1 MSNANIFID
10 EEKSKQ
16 IDEYRLIDDIFFN
29 AFFDENKK
37 DVEFIL
43 NIILKKDLEVIE
55 MSVQKQYKNI
65 RGRSAELDIVAK
77 DSDNK
82 IYDIE
87 IQRTADGAIPKR
99 ARFHSSMLDSG
110 AINKGMEYKDL
121 PETYVIFITE
131 TDIFEEDEPI
141 YEVERYVKGKKL
153 RLFNDA
159 AHILYVNGK
168 NNNDTELGRLM
179 QDFMC
184 SDPDKMHNS
193 NLAQRARFLKQDEGG
208 RAIMA
213 MSMEELFNKGA
224 SAGEHKRAVSCA
236 IRMIKSG
243 KFTNEE
249 IAEYQDL
256 PLEEVIALSKQIQ
269 AVPV

>member
-1 MSNANIFID
+1 MFID
-10 EEKSKQ
+10 EETAEQ
-16 IDEYRLIDDIFFN
+16 IKEYRLIDDIFFN

-43 NIILKKDLEVIE
+43 KIILEKDLEVIE

-87 IQRTADGAIPKR
+87 IQRASDGAIPKR
-99 ARFHSSMLDSG
+99 ARFHSSMLDS
-110 AINKGMEYKDL
+110 AAVKRGMEYDEL

-131 TDIFEEDEPI
+131 TDIFKKSKPI
-141 YEVERYVKGKKL
+141 YKVERCIMDEEIE
-153 RLFNDA
+153 LFNDM
-159 AHILYVNGK
+159 AHILYVNGE
-168 NNNDTELGRLM
+168 NDNDTELGRLM

-184 SDPDKMHNS
+184 SDPDKMHNP
-193 NLAQRARFLKQDEGG
+193 NLAERARFFKQDEGG

-213 MSMEELFNKGA
+213 MSMEDIFKK
-224 SAGEHKRAVSCA
+224 GEHTRAIQGA
-236 IRMIKSG
+236 IRMLKAG
-243 KFTNEE
+243 KLTVEE
-249 IAEYQDL
+249 IAEYQEL
-256 PLEEVIALSKQIQ
+256 PLEEVIALEKQVK

>member
-1 MSNANIFID
+1 MSNTNIFID

-37 DVEFIL
+37 DVEFVL
-43 NIILKKDLEVIE
+43 KIILEKDLEVIE

-87 IQRTADGAIPKR
+87 IQRAADGAIPKR
-99 ARFHSSMLDSG
+99 ARFHSSMLDSA

-131 TDIFEEDEPI
+131 TDIFDEDEPI

-153 RLFNDA
+153 RLFNDT

-184 SDPDKMHNS
+184 SDPDKMHNP
-193 NLAQRARFLKQDEGG
+193 NLAERARFLKQDEGG

-213 MSMEELFNKGA
+213 MSMEDLFNKG
-224 SAGEHKRAVSCA
+224 GHERAIQGA
-236 IRMIKSG
+236 IRMIKLG
-243 KFTNEE
+243 KYPLEE
-249 IAEYQDL
+249 IADIMEL
-256 PLEEVIALSKQIQ
+256 PIEEVIELSKKIK